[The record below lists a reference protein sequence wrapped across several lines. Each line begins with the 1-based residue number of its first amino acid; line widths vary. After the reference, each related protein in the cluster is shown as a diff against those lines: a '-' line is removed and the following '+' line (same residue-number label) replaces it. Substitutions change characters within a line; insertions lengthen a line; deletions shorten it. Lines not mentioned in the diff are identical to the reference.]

1 MIQGIADI
9 YIKIGIT
16 GILVVLFVWWI
27 ICQVKSQQKTID
39 AANIAVTKVNE
50 TILNLFKDEIK
61 ELKILTKQSIEVG
74 CDNTKINKEITQL
87 ITKMNDSLL
96 QHSKES
102 NESMKTLIPA
112 FNKLIDNLN
121 GGNPAIVKM
130 KKDLEEIKKKFSK
143 NP

>member
-9 YIKIGIT
+9 YLKIGIT

-27 ICQVKSQQKTID
+27 ICQVKNQQKTID

-102 NESMKTLIPA
+102 SESMKTLIPA

-130 KKDLEEIKKKFSK
+130 KEDLEEIKKKLSK
-143 NP
+143 NT

>member
-9 YIKIGIT
+9 YLEIGIT

-27 ICQVKSQQKTID
+27 ICQVKNQQKTID

-87 ITKMNDSLL
+87 ITRMNDSLL

-121 GGNPAIVKM
+121 GGNPAIVKI
-130 KKDLEEIKKKFSK
+130 KQELEEIKKKLSK
-143 NP
+143 NT

>member
-1 MIQGIADI
+1 MFQGIADI
-9 YIKIGIT
+9 YLEIGIT

-27 ICQVKSQQKTID
+27 ICQVKNQQKTID

-87 ITKMNDSLL
+87 ITRMNDSLL

-102 NESMKTLIPA
+102 NESMKTLMPA

-121 GGNPAIVKM
+121 GGNPAIVKI
-130 KKDLEEIKKKFSK
+130 KQELEEIKKKLSK
-143 NP
+143 NT